1 MRNSL
6 KVAKWEIKRNMK
18 NKSFV
23 ISLLLTPL
31 SFLFFAILP
40 AMMDRFQSEP
50 EPVNVIIKD
59 ELGIWNGTEGI
70 MAGLDWEVELTNA
83 SESEILNKL
92 EAAENTIFIPL
103 TKNGLDAGRFPIYMS
118 EGVPD
123 DILQQAML
131 LEQPLRAF
139 QLSQLALD
147 EEELA
152 AVSQDISFAAVDAKE
167 TGAGE
172 DMYEQLIPGITA
184 GVVLFSVVIS
194 GMMIFQSASQEKKD
208 KIAEIMLSSLTSG
221 ELMQGKIIG
230 YFTLGI
236 IQVAVWLLFVIP
248 AASWRLDVPLIQ
260 YLAAPETLVLML
272 FAILGYLLFAA
283 VFAGM
288 GATVEDVNSASNF
301 QGFILMLPFAPLLLI
316 KPVFSDPEGV
326 IAIAGSFIPFTAPG
340 VWIMRLSVMEEW
352 PWGEI
357 LLSAIILL
365 ASIAL
370 LMKAAGK
377 IFKVGILMHG
387 KNATPQEMWKW
398 LSKAD

>member
-1 MRNSL
+1 
-6 KVAKWEIKRNMK
+6 MK

-59 ELGIWNGTEGI
+59 ELGILNGTEGI
-70 MAGLDWEVELTNA
+70 MAGLDWEVKLTDA

-184 GVVLFSVVIS
+184 GVVLF
-194 GMMIFQSASQEKKD
+194 
-208 KIAEIMLSSLTSG
+208 
-221 ELMQGKIIG
+221 
-230 YFTLGI
+230 
-236 IQVAVWLLFVIP
+236 
-248 AASWRLDVPLIQ
+248 
-260 YLAAPETLVLML
+260 
-272 FAILGYLLFAA
+272 
-283 VFAGM
+283 
-288 GATVEDVNSASNF
+288 
-301 QGFILMLPFAPLLLI
+301 
-316 KPVFSDPEGV
+316 
-326 IAIAGSFIPFTAPG
+326 
-340 VWIMRLSVMEEW
+340 
-352 PWGEI
+352 
-357 LLSAIILL
+357 
-365 ASIAL
+365 
-370 LMKAAGK
+370 
-377 IFKVGILMHG
+377 
-387 KNATPQEMWKW
+387 
-398 LSKAD
+398 

>member
-1 MRNSL
+1 
-6 KVAKWEIKRNMK
+6 MK

-31 SFLFFAILP
+31 SFLLFAILP
-40 AMMDRFQSEP
+40 SVMDHFQDEP

-59 ELGIWNGTEGI
+59 ELGLWNGTEGI
-70 MAGLDWEVELTNA
+70 LAGLDWDIELTDA
-83 SESEILNKL
+83 PESEILGKL
-92 EAAENTIFIPL
+92 ETAENTVYIPL
-103 TKNGLDAGRFPIYMS
+103 TENELDAGLFPIYKS

-123 DILQQAML
+123 DVLQQAIL

-139 QLSQLALD
+139 QLSQLALN

-152 AVSQDISFAAVDAKE
+152 AVSQNISFEAIEAKD
-167 TGAGE
+167 TAAGE
-172 DMYEQLIPGITA
+172 DLYERLIPGITA

-260 YLAAPETLVLML
+260 YLAVPETLVLML

-316 KPVFSDPEGV
+316 KPVLSDPEGI
-326 IAIAGSFIPFTAPG
+326 IAIAGSYIPFTAPG

-352 PWGEI
+352 PWVE
-357 LLSAIILL
+357 LLLAAAVLL
-365 ASIAL
+365 ASIIL

-398 LSKAD
+398 LSKAE

>member
-1 MRNSL
+1 LRNSL

-31 SFLFFAILP
+31 SFLLFAILP
-40 AMMDRFQSEP
+40 SVMDHFQDEP

-59 ELGIWNGTEGI
+59 ELGLWNGTEGI
-70 MAGLDWEVELTNA
+70 LTGLDWDIELTDA
-83 SESEILNKL
+83 PESEILGKL
-92 EAAENTIFIPL
+92 ETAENTVYIPL
-103 TKNGLDAGRFPIYMS
+103 TENELDAGLFPIYKS

-123 DILQQAML
+123 DVLQQAIL

-139 QLSQLALD
+139 QLSQLALN

-152 AVSQDISFAAVDAKE
+152 AVSQNISFEAIEAKD
-167 TGAGE
+167 TAAGE
-172 DMYEQLIPGITA
+172 DLYERLIPGITA

-260 YLAAPETLVLML
+260 YLTAPETLVLML

-316 KPVFSDPEGV
+316 KPVLSDPEGI
-326 IAIAGSFIPFTAPG
+326 IAIAGSYIPFTAPG

-352 PWGEI
+352 PWVE
-357 LLSAIILL
+357 LLL
-365 ASIAL
+365 AAAVLLATIIL

-398 LSKAD
+398 LSKAE

>member
-31 SFLFFAILP
+31 SFLLFAILP
-40 AMMDRFQSEP
+40 SVMDHFQDEP

-59 ELGIWNGTEGI
+59 ELGLWNGTEGI
-70 MAGLDWEVELTNA
+70 LAGLDWDIELTDA
-83 SESEILNKL
+83 PESEILGKL
-92 EAAENTIFIPL
+92 ETAENTVYIPL
-103 TKNGLDAGRFPIYMS
+103 TENELDAGLFPIYKS

-123 DILQQAML
+123 DVLQQAIL

-139 QLSQLALD
+139 QLSQLALN

-152 AVSQDISFAAVDAKE
+152 AVSQNISFEAIEAKD
-167 TGAGE
+167 TAAGE
-172 DMYEQLIPGITA
+172 DLYERLIPGITA

-260 YLAAPETLVLML
+260 YLAVPETLVLML

-316 KPVFSDPEGV
+316 KPVLSDPEGI
-326 IAIAGSFIPFTAPG
+326 IAIAGSYIPFTAPG

-352 PWGEI
+352 PWVE
-357 LLSAIILL
+357 LLLAAAVLL
-365 ASIAL
+365 ASIIL

-398 LSKAD
+398 LSKAE